1 MNYSQAQK
9 GGDMHRDNF
18 INALSNY
25 SHCMTPYLR
34 NVQERYVGAFYMPE
48 NQPVDLAAYC
58 SKEKSLAQS
67 AMDTFSASHQ

>member
-25 SHCMTPYLR
+25 SQCMTPYLR

-48 NQPVDLAAYC
+48 N
-58 SKEKSLAQS
+58 
-67 AMDTFSASHQ
+67 